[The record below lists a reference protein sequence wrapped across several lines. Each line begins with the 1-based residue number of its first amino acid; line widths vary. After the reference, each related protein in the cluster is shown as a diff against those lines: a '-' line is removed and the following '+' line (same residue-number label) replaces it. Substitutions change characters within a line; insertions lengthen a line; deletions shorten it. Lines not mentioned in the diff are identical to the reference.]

1 MPSNK
6 SQANRSGKNHH
17 KGMRGTMTTK
27 SQRRQW
33 PGKKVTEGRTN
44 TNHNM
49 RALVMEATARE

>member
-1 MPSNK
+1 MLSTK

-17 KGMRGTMTTK
+17 KGMRGTMTNK

-44 TNHNM
+44 TNHNKM
-49 RALVMEATARE
+49 ARAMEATA